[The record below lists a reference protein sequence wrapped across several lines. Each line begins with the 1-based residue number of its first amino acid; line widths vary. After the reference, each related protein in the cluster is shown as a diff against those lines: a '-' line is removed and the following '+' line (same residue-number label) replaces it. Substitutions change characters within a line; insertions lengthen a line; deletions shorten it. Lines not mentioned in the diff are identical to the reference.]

1 MAFTYDLSNSIGKV
15 RLLIPDTQETTA
27 VFSDEEITAFLAL
40 ESASVR
46 RATALAL
53 ETIASNEALTLKVV
67 RLLDVQTDGAKLAD
81 SLMKRA
87 ATLRQQALEDD
98 ALAGFTQWEIAEW
111 AVDDFTLRDLTMR
124 SLYQ

>member
-15 RLLIPDTQETTA
+15 RLLIPDSQETTA

-40 ESASVR
+40 ESSSVR

-81 SLMKRA
+81 SLLKRA

-98 ALAGFTQWEIAEW
+98 GLAGFTQWEIAEW
-111 AVDDFTLRDLTMR
+111 AVDDFTLRDLTVR

>member
-15 RLLIPDTQETTA
+15 RLLIPDTQQTAA

-40 ESASVR
+40 ESSSVR

-53 ETIASNEALTLKVV
+53 ESIASNEALTLKVV
-67 RLLDVQTDGAKLAD
+67 RLLDVQTDGAKLSD
-81 SLMKRA
+81 SLLSRA
-87 ATLRQQALEDD
+87 KLLRQQALEDD

-111 AVDDFTLRDLTMR
+111 TVDDFTLRDLTLR

>member
-1 MAFTYDLSNSIGKV
+1 MAFTYDLSNSIGTV

-53 ETIASNEALTLKVV
+53 ETIASNEALTLKVI
-67 RLLDVQTDGAKLAD
+67 RLLDVQTDGAKLAE

>member
-15 RLLIPDTQETTA
+15 RLLIPDTQQTTA

-40 ESASVR
+40 ESSSVR

-81 SLMKRA
+81 SLLKRA

-98 ALAGFTQWEIAEW
+98 ALAGFTQWEIAEL
-111 AVDDFTLRDLTMR
+111 AVDDFTLRDLTLR

>member
-1 MAFTYDLSNSIGKV
+1 MAFTYDLENSIGKV
-15 RLLIPDTQETTA
+15 RLLIPDTQQTTA

-40 ESASVR
+40 ESSSVR

-81 SLMKRA
+81 SLLKRA
-87 ATLRQQALEDD
+87 VTLRQQAIEDD

>member
-98 ALAGFTQWEIAEW
+98 GLAGFTQWEIAEW
-111 AVDDFTLRDLTMR
+111 AVDDFTLRDLTVR

>member
-1 MAFTYDLSNSIGKV
+1 MAYTYDLSNSIGKV
-15 RLLIPDTQETTA
+15 RLLIPDSQQTTA

-40 ESASVR
+40 ESSSVR

-81 SLMKRA
+81 SLLKRA

-98 ALAGFTQWEIAEW
+98 GLAGFTQWEIAEW
-111 AVDDFTLRDLTMR
+111 AVDDFTLRDLTVR

>member
-15 RLLIPDTQETTA
+15 RLLIPDSQETTA
-27 VFSDEEITAFLAL
+27 VFSDEEISAFLAL
-40 ESASVR
+40 ESSSVR

-81 SLMKRA
+81 SLLKRA

-98 ALAGFTQWEIAEW
+98 GLAGFTQWEIAEW
-111 AVDDFTLRDLTMR
+111 AVDDFTLRDLTVR

>member
-1 MAFTYDLSNSIGKV
+1 MAFTYDLSNSIGQV
-15 RLLIPDTQETTA
+15 RLLIPDTQQTTA

-40 ESASVR
+40 ESSSVR

-81 SLMKRA
+81 SLLKRA
-87 ATLRQQALEDD
+87 ATLRQQAMEDD
-98 ALAGFTQWEIAEW
+98 ALSGFTQWEIAEW
-111 AVDDFTLRDLTMR
+111 AVDDFTLRDLTVR

>member
-1 MAFTYDLSNSIGKV
+1 MAFTYDLNNSIGKV
-15 RLLIPDTQETTA
+15 RLLIPDTQEATA

-81 SLMKRA
+81 SLLKRA

-98 ALAGFTQWEIAEW
+98 GLAGFTQWEIAEW

>member
-1 MAFTYDLSNSIGKV
+1 MAFTYDLSNSIGQV
-15 RLLIPDTQETTA
+15 RLLIPDSQQTTA
-27 VFSDEEITAFLAL
+27 VFSDEEINAFLAL
-40 ESASVR
+40 ESSSVR

-81 SLMKRA
+81 SLLKRA
-87 ATLRQQALEDD
+87 ATLRQQALDDD